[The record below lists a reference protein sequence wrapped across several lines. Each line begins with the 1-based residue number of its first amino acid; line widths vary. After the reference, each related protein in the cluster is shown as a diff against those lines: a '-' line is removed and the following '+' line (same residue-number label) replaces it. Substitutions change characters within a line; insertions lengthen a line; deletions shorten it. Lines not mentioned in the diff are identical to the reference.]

1 MEGENDKTGESTLGI
16 IKIPVLGKE
25 SGRGG
30 SSEDMSEKRLVRD
43 GKVEEGWEFRLAES
57 LKGLNWNTLD
67 PREVR
72 VNADI
77 KDGGMMLLTALSPY
91 ANWIHGYADILL
103 EVSFFAHY
111 SWGFADKPLH
121 FLLSRNIFHTV
132 TRN

>member
-1 MEGENDKTGESTLGI
+1 MGI

-57 LKGLNWNTLD
+57 LKGLNWNALD

-91 ANWIHGYADILL
+91 ANWLHGYADILL
-103 EVSFFAHY
+103 EVCFFAHY

-121 FLLSRNIFHTV
+121 FLLSSNFFHTL